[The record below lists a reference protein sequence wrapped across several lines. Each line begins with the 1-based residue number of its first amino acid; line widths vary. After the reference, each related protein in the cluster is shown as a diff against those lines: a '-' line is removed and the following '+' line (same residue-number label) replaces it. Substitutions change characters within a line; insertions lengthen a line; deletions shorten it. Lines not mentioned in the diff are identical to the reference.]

1 METSYLKCSY
11 FIYSDD
17 FSRVSKTKPS
27 YERKALNFSTC
38 GLVKNLSLYI
48 CMTKLN
54 PATRLSNE
62 LSNED

>member
-11 FIYSDD
+11 SFIRAI
-17 FSRVSKTKPS
+17 FREFQKTKSS

-38 GLVKNLSLYI
+38 GLVKNLSLFI